1 MDSTADSEA
10 IEIEIDLRSI
20 RAEAER
26 SGDLAEHAVRT
37 TEVSRDIRSV
47 IDTQAESLNPVVT
60 VEAMGGIEL
69 PPKFNVA
76 QIIDAIGIVLAP
88 IGVGGLAKLIIE
100 IVKIC
105 RTKLIRTIR
114 VKWPEGEGEIEI
126 SGPDVTP
133 DDVRKLQRM
142 LTKSP
147 RKRKVRIEA
156 VAKGR

>member
-1 MDSTADSEA
+1 MDSKQRSEG

-47 IDTQAESLNPVVT
+47 VATQAKSHDPVVT
-60 VEAMGGIEL
+60 VEAMGGTEL
-69 PPKFNVA
+69 PPKFGLP

-105 RTKLIRTIR
+105 RTKLIRHIR

-142 LTKSP
+142 LAKSP

-156 VAKGR
+156 VAQK